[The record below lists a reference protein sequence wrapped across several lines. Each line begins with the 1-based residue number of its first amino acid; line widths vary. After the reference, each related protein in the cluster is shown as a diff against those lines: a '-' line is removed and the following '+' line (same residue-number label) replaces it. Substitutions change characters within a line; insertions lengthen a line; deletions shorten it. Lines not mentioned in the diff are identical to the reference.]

1 MNKGFLGRKGRTLP
15 RLVAIVGGFL
25 IMAGIVLL
33 GMAALA
39 LSGNLD
45 VSMLLERKYLLTFAL
60 ALVAVGLLDT
70 FSAIIVARW

>member
-1 MNKGFLGRKGRTLP
+1 
-15 RLVAIVGGFL
+15 VVIVGGFM

-39 LSGNLD
+39 VIGYIN
-45 VSMLLERKYLLTFAL
+45 VGMLLESKYLLML
-60 ALVAVGLLDT
+60 AILLVAVGVLDT

>member
-1 MNKGFLGRKGRTLP
+1 MPK
-15 RLVAIVGGFL
+15 LVVIVGGFM

-39 LSGNLD
+39 VIGYLNVG
-45 VSMLLERKYLLTFAL
+45 MLLESKYLLML
-60 ALVAVGLLDT
+60 AILLVAVGVLDT

>member
-1 MNKGFLGRKGRTLP
+1 MPK
-15 RLVAIVGGFL
+15 LVVIVGGFM

-39 LSGNLD
+39 VIGYIN
-45 VSMLLERKYLLTFAL
+45 VGMLLESKYLLML
-60 ALVAVGLLDT
+60 AILLVAVGVLDT

>member
-1 MNKGFLGRKGRTLP
+1 M
-15 RLVAIVGGFL
+15 

-39 LSGNLD
+39 AIGYLNVG
-45 VSMLLERKYLLTFAL
+45 MLLESKYLLML
-60 ALVAVGLLDT
+60 AILLVAVGVLDT

>member
-1 MNKGFLGRKGRTLP
+1 MPK
-15 RLVAIVGGFL
+15 LVVIVGGFM

-39 LSGNLD
+39 IIGYLNVG
-45 VSMLLERKYLLTFAL
+45 MLLESKYLLML
-60 ALVAVGLLDT
+60 AVLLVVVGVLDM

>member
-1 MNKGFLGRKGRTLP
+1 M
-15 RLVAIVGGFL
+15 VIVGGFM

-39 LSGNLD
+39 VIGYIN
-45 VSMLLERKYLLTFAL
+45 VGMLLESKYLLML
-60 ALVAVGLLDT
+60 AILLVAIGVLDT